1 MRDYGKEKTEMKKKI
16 LLICSGLF
24 VLWAFWLIENS
35 LYLKLK
41 LATFG
46 SGSRVGIAVLSG
58 DKDGRQRGDAADE
71 RF

>member
-1 MRDYGKEKTEMKKKI
+1 MKKKI

-41 LATFG
+41 LAAFG
-46 SGSRVGIAVLSG
+46 SAAVSELL
-58 DKDGRQRGDAADE
+58 
-71 RF
+71 F